1 MTIFAGHFGLN
12 FSSLLDED
20 QSVGRAYDAV
30 CTHDFFGFNKD
41 GELQYRGSIDSAMM
55 GDPAGRVP
63 ELLNAKRQ
71 ISKSRECPQEQVASM
86 GCSIKWRS

>member
-1 MTIFAGHFGLN
+1 
-12 FSSLLDED
+12 LDED
-20 QSVGRAYDAV
+20 KSVGRAYDAV

-41 GELQYRGSIDSAMM
+41 GELQYSGSIDSAMM